1 MTCTPAEYVVGS
13 DVKQSAATV
22 YGHDEPCRLAF
33 YNIGWIHGSKKHN
46 KDLLAAEISDNVVKK
61 CVDAIGI
68 SEVFNLKSESLSAER
83 MEIMAHLLE
92 SLNSSAAQPASSAYS
107 SILNTSATQF
117 VWAGRCDGHYIFLWN
132 TTKLHLKKYE
142 YISCNIKEHPWR
154 KCQYLQFQH
163 PSALEALPLHICH
176 NHNPASKRTVL
187 TSDRRSRIFASLWSH
202 VLQNH
207 SADPGSAAQP
217 AAVFG
222 GDFNC
227 NAVQW
232 TVCFKDAMSTQASR
246 RTVQICT
253 SKTIPLHHGDRAIV
267 INAFALHE
275 NSGWGKSFSRTAF
288 SDAHDVVFVPLSW
301 AYCMPTSATSPQ
313 REKLSFIPVPRGV
326 WATSSSEWPRSTTSA
341 QIEQQSYPDNTSLS
355 SAVQLA
361 QEDPHDLGNSHR
373 RVESHIST
381 ITMQL
386 ENLSVNSQQG
396 SLSNSEIVDE
406 LGRMHV
412 THGNILAVEDYPD
425 NMSLSSAVQP
435 APEDLHDLGNSHR
448 LVESHISSIS
458 MQLENL
464 SVKAQQGSMSNS
476 EIVDELGRMHVAH
489 GNILAVEDYP
499 DNMSLSS
506 AVQPAPQDPHDLG
519 NAHRRVKTL
528 EPAPSLVL
536 PSIETPLY
544 NALLDKLNSTDD
556 TDLMEQLAEL
566 CVFDKLKYQKPFHS
580 AEQPA
585 RKSGDPYSLG
595 LRIEHLLSVTQTQRA
610 HHITRLASKGDR
622 RAREAELLIFDADDM
637 RDIMNSWRKQPH
649 TWMDAKSLELL
660 AQTKSDQQYHQD
672 CKRKFNV
679 MLFHLFGNKALV
691 DVLIRFPICS
701 AEQPAP
707 MLKKFEIAWRSFNN
721 SEEAERAR
729 ETSKK
734 QAEPRL
740 DRLSKQIYVAK
751 QRQARGKW
759 IADWIREDSNNWWRL
774 NRQDQQL
781 WHEHYRGD
789 IDRHIA
795 ELKNQQRSS
804 FAGAG
809 QSLAT
814 FMSSA
819 AQPDL
824 L

>member
-1 MTCTPAEYVVGS
+1 
-13 DVKQSAATV
+13 
-22 YGHDEPCRLAF
+22 
-33 YNIGWIHGSKKHN
+33 
-46 KDLLAAEISDNVVKK
+46 
-61 CVDAIGI
+61 
-68 SEVFNLKSESLSAER
+68 
-83 MEIMAHLLE
+83 
-92 SLNSSAAQPASSAYS
+92 
-107 SILNTSATQF
+107 
-117 VWAGRCDGHYIFLWN
+117 
-132 TTKLHLKKYE
+132 
-142 YISCNIKEHPWR
+142 
-154 KCQYLQFQH
+154 
-163 PSALEALPLHICH
+163 
-176 NHNPASKRTVL
+176 
-187 TSDRRSRIFASLWSH
+187 
-202 VLQNH
+202 
-207 SADPGSAAQP
+207 
-217 AAVFG
+217 
-222 GDFNC
+222 
-227 NAVQW
+227 
-232 TVCFKDAMSTQASR
+232 
-246 RTVQICT
+246 
-253 SKTIPLHHGDRAIV
+253 
-267 INAFALHE
+267 
-275 NSGWGKSFSRTAF
+275 
-288 SDAHDVVFVPLSW
+288 
-301 AYCMPTSATSPQ
+301 
-313 REKLSFIPVPRGV
+313 
-326 WATSSSEWPRSTTSA
+326 
-341 QIEQQSYPDNTSLS
+341 
-355 SAVQLA
+355 
-361 QEDPHDLGNSHR
+361 
-373 RVESHIST
+373 
-381 ITMQL
+381 MQL

-396 SLSNSEIVDE
+396 SL
-406 LGRMHV
+406 
-412 THGNILAVEDYPD
+412 
-425 NMSLSSAVQP
+425 
-435 APEDLHDLGNSHR
+435 
-448 LVESHISSIS
+448 
-458 MQLENL
+458 
-464 SVKAQQGSMSNS
+464 SNS

-595 LRIEHLLSVTQTQRA
+595 LRINHLLSVTQTQRA
-610 HHITRLASKGDR
+610 HHITRLVSKGDR

-637 RDIMNSWRKQPH
+637 REIMNSWRKQPL

-660 AQTKSDQQYHQD
+660 AQTKNDQQYHKD
-672 CKRKFNV
+672 CKRKFSV

-707 MLKKFEIAWRSFNN
+707 MLKKFKIAWRSFNN

-781 WHEHYRGD
+781 WHEHYKGD

-819 AQPDL
+819 VQPDL